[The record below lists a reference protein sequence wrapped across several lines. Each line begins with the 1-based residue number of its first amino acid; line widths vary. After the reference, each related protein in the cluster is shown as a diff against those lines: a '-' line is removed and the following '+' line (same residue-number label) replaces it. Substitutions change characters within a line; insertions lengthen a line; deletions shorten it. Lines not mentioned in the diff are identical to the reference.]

1 LQLNPSK
8 PNPPTFQELILK
20 LQTFFAERGAVIQQP
35 YDVEVGA
42 GTMAPET
49 FLRVLGPNP
58 YKVAYVQPSRRPAD
72 GRYGENPNRL
82 FKHMQLQVILKP
94 PPENVQELYLESL
107 TAIGIDLRQH
117 DIKFEEDNWESP
129 TLGAWGIG
137 WQVMLDGLEITQF
150 TYFQQCGGVNLN
162 PISVELTYGLER
174 LCAFLQDVDSIY
186 DIVWARDPDTGR
198 EVKYGDVRLAD
209 EHQFSVYNFEAADVE
224 SAWEHFELC
233 ESECKTLLPFD
244 LLWESGE
251 TWIRWSW
258 SEFSV
263 PLGGKYVRIP
273 EGTTGEVFD
282 YEPSTEYEFALEVD
296 ERDRSV
302 SVTIADKLR
311 PQGKVIVASGF
322 TARTTGSSTDNGLC
336 HINNPFALPLP
347 ALDLCLKCSHLFNI
361 LDARGA
367 ISVTER
373 VAVIARVRALAVG
386 IARAWTENRKQV
398 LESGAKEK
406 RSKLAPVG

>member
-1 LQLNPSK
+1 LKAHLTSRNS
-8 PNPPTFQELILK
+8 NSLTFQQLILK
-20 LQTFFAERGAVIQQP
+20 LQAFFAERGAVIQQP

-82 FKHMQLQVILKP
+82 FKHLQLQVILKP

-107 TAIGIDLRQH
+107 GAIGIDLRQH

-137 WQVMLDGLEITQF
+137 WQVMLDGLEVTQF
-150 TYFQQCGGVNLN
+150 TYFQQCGGVDLD
-162 PISVELTYGLER
+162 PICAELTYGLER

-186 DIVWARDPDTGR
+186 DIVWARDPETGR

-209 EHQFSVYNFEAADVE
+209 EQQFSVYNFEAADVQ
-224 SAWEHFELC
+224 SAWKHFELC
-233 ESECKTLLPFD
+233 EVECKKLIDRYAALSKDKSEGDGIEREKSRFPLL
-244 LLWESGE
+244 GA
-251 TWIRWSW
+251 
-258 SEFSV
+258 
-263 PLGGKYVRIP
+263 Y
-273 EGTTGEVFD
+273 
-282 YEPSTEYEFALEVD
+282 
-296 ERDRSV
+296 
-302 SVTIADKLR
+302 
-311 PQGKVIVASGF
+311 
-322 TARTTGSSTDNGLC
+322 
-336 HINNPFALPLP
+336 
-347 ALDLCLKCSHLFNI
+347 DLCLKCSHYFNI

-373 VAVIARVRALAVG
+373 VGVIARVRALAVG
-386 IARAWTENRKQV
+386 IAKAWMDQQHSTGEKTESSDQAAKPR
-398 LESGAKEK
+398 AKEK
-406 RSKLAPVG
+406 KGKLAPVG

>member
-1 LQLNPSK
+1 MNSSK

-20 LQTFFAERGAVIQQP
+20 LQTFFAERGAVLQQP

-150 TYFQQCGGVNLN
+150 TYFQQCGGVDLD
-162 PISVELTYGLER
+162 PICAELTYGLER

-186 DIVWARDPDTGR
+186 DIVWARDPETGR
-198 EVKYGDVRLAD
+198 EVKYGDVRMAD
-209 EHQFSVYNFEAADVE
+209 EQQFSVYNFEAADVP
-224 SAWEHFELC
+224 SAWKHFELC
-233 ESECKTLLPFD
+233 EAECKALIERYTALSKEKSEDGGVAREKSRYPLL
-244 LLWESGE
+244 GA
-251 TWIRWSW
+251 
-258 SEFSV
+258 
-263 PLGGKYVRIP
+263 Y
-273 EGTTGEVFD
+273 
-282 YEPSTEYEFALEVD
+282 
-296 ERDRSV
+296 
-302 SVTIADKLR
+302 
-311 PQGKVIVASGF
+311 
-322 TARTTGSSTDNGLC
+322 
-336 HINNPFALPLP
+336 
-347 ALDLCLKCSHLFNI
+347 DLCLKCSHYFNI

-373 VAVIARVRALAVG
+373 VGVIARVRALAVG
-386 IARAWTENRKQV
+386 IAKAWMDQQYGAEKKSEKSDQ
-398 LESGAKEK
+398 GPKPAAKEK
-406 RSKLAPVG
+406 KGKLAPVGS